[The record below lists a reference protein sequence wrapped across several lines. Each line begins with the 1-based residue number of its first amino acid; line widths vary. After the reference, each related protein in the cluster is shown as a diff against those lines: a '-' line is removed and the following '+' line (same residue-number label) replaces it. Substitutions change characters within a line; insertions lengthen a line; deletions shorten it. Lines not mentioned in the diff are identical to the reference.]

1 MREARRYRGAF
12 FFGVTEEDGE
22 FLDGGH
28 GNVSAIVSG

>member
-1 MREARRYRGAF
+1 MRETRRHSGAF

-28 GNVSAIVSG
+28 RNVSAIVSG